1 MIVPI
6 CPLNDDNIDFLTG
19 IISYLDYTHF
29 PFPFPFLSFL
39 CMLLPCE
46 ANGDIEFDKK
56 RDNFSE
62 KLLLL

>member
-29 PFPFPFLSFL
+29 PFPS
-39 CMLLPCE
+39 LPLYVVVM
-46 ANGDIEFDKK
+46 
-56 RDNFSE
+56 RSE
-62 KLLLL
+62 R